1 MIQIK
6 NSGQIALMRE
16 AGRITGEALIVARD
30 HIREGVST
38 KYLDTLIRQHIEGR
52 GAKPSF
58 LGLYGFPGSAC
69 ISIND
74 EVIHGIPSE
83 HRVLQEGDIVKIDVG
98 AFYKGYHGD
107 SARTFGVGR
116 ISNEAA
122 ALIATTKQ
130 SFYEAVAAFQVGN
143 RIGDIG
149 HAVESYV
156 KRFGYN
162 AVRKFVGHGIGKEV
176 HEAPDVP
183 NYGTPG
189 RGPRLCEGMVLAIEP
204 MINQGTFE
212 VRQLPDGWTIKTAD
226 GALSAHYEN
235 TVALT
240 SDGVINLTEV
250 EIGE

>member
-1 MIQIK
+1 M
-6 NSGQIALMRE
+6 
-16 AGRITGEALIVARD
+16 
-30 HIREGVST
+30 
-38 KYLDTLIRQHIEGR
+38 
-52 GAKPSF
+52 
-58 LGLYGFPGSAC
+58 
-69 ISIND
+69 
-74 EVIHGIPSE
+74 
-83 HRVLQEGDIVKIDVG
+83 
-98 AFYKGYHGD
+98 
-107 SARTFGVGR
+107 GR
-116 ISNEAA
+116 ISDEAA
-122 ALIATTKQ
+122 ALIAATKQ
-130 SFYEAVAAFQVGN
+130 SFYEGLAAMQVGN

-149 HAVESYV
+149 HAIESYV
-156 KRFGYN
+156 KGHGYS